1 MLKSIFFKYFI
12 VTIILVCLCFTLLG
26 AVLFVMTANYS
37 IEEQQN
43 QLMHAAQN
51 LSKLTADMEQSPVEL
66 YMNANK
72 SEEDERTFAGYLN
85 ILSIFSQSGERDI
98 ILVNASGDTG
108 IWFTNTG
115 EINMERRLVPI
126 EVINQVKQ
134 TGVYKSTGT
143 MGSLF
148 SESRYTVGVP
158 MISEKNTESN
168 KVVSYVSGYLF
179 VCSPAKSLTS
189 MLTVVTQFYCIAVG
203 VVLIISVILVF
214 IGTRTQARPMREIR
228 IALDNFS
235 KGDFSR
241 RVQVR
246 GNDEVAQLCASFNE
260 MADAL
265 EQVENSRRS
274 FMANISHDLKTPLT
288 SIVGFIDGILDGT
301 IPQDRS
307 AQYLKK
313 VSTEMK
319 RLSRLVYSILD
330 VTRLEGGQVAISPMA
345 LDINEVVRQV
355 MFSFERSIDKKEIHI
370 DMPVDEGL
378 TVRADEDS
386 VYRILTNLIGNA
398 VKFTPIGGW
407 ISVTVE
413 RYQRQH
419 ALIRVRNSGEGIA
432 ESELPH
438 LFERFYKSD
447 SSRGL
452 DKEGTGLGLYI
463 AKMLVTLNKGEIW
476 AESTP
481 GLYTEFAFTLECQ
494 RDFSVTGRLENMIK
508 KQ

>member
-12 VTIILVCLCFTLLG
+12 ITIILVCLSFTLLG
-26 AVLFVMTANYS
+26 SVLLVMTANYT

-51 LSKLTADMEQSPVEL
+51 LSKLTADMEQSPVDL
-66 YMNANK
+66 YMNSNK
-72 SEEDERTFAGYLN
+72 TAEDERAFTKYLN

-108 IWFTNTG
+108 LWFTNTG
-115 EINMERRLVPI
+115 EISLERRLVPI

-134 TGVYKSTGT
+134 TGIYKSTGT
-143 MGSLF
+143 MGALF
-148 SESRYTVGVP
+148 SENRYTVGVP
-158 MISEKNTESN
+158 LISEKQTDSGNM
-168 KVVSYVSGYLF
+168 VSFVSGYLF
-179 VCSPAKSLTS
+179 ICSPARSLTS
-189 MLTVVTQFYCIAVG
+189 MLTVIAQFYFIAVG
-203 VVLIISVILVF
+203 VVLIISAVLVY
-214 IGTRTQARPMREIR
+214 IGTRTQVRPMREIR
-228 IALDNFS
+228 VALENFS
-235 KGDFSR
+235 KGDFSG

-265 EQVENSRRS
+265 EQVESSRRS
-274 FMANISHDLKTPLT
+274 FMANISHDLKTPIT

-301 IPQDRS
+301 IPQERS
-307 AQYLKK
+307 VQYLQK

-330 VTRLEGGQVAISPMA
+330 VTRLEGGQVAISPVP

-355 MFSFERSIDKKEIHI
+355 MFSFERMIERKNIHI
-370 DMPVDEGL
+370 DMPADDGL
-378 TVRADEDS
+378 TIRADEDS

-398 VKFTPIGGW
+398 VKFTPTDGW
-407 ISVTVE
+407 ISVCVE
-413 RYQRQH
+413 RYQRQY
-419 ALIRVRNSGEGIA
+419 ALVRVRNSGEGIA

-447 SSRGL
+447 TSRGL

-463 AKMLVTLNKGEIW
+463 AKMLVTLNKGDIW
-476 AESTP
+476 ALSQQGE
-481 GLYTEFAFTLECQ
+481 YTEFSFTMELQ
-494 RDFSVTGRLENMIK
+494 RDFSVTERLENMIK

>member
-179 VCSPAKSLTS
+179 VCSPAKSLTA

-214 IGTRTQARPMREIR
+214 IGTRTQERPMREIR

-235 KGDFSR
+235 KGDFSG

-288 SIVGFIDGILDGT
+288 SIVCFIDGILDGT

-330 VTRLEGGQVAISPMA
+330 VTRLEGGQVAISPIA

-355 MFSFERSIDKKEIHI
+355 MFSFERSID
-370 DMPVDEGL
+370 
-378 TVRADEDS
+378 
-386 VYRILTNLIGNA
+386 
-398 VKFTPIGGW
+398 
-407 ISVTVE
+407 
-413 RYQRQH
+413 
-419 ALIRVRNSGEGIA
+419 
-432 ESELPH
+432 
-438 LFERFYKSD
+438 
-447 SSRGL
+447 
-452 DKEGTGLGLYI
+452 
-463 AKMLVTLNKGEIW
+463 
-476 AESTP
+476 
-481 GLYTEFAFTLECQ
+481 
-494 RDFSVTGRLENMIK
+494 
-508 KQ
+508 

>member
-12 VTIILVCLCFTLLG
+12 ITIILVCLSFTLLG
-26 AVLFVMTANYS
+26 SVLLVMTANYT

-51 LSKLTADMEQSPVEL
+51 LSKLTADMEQSPVDL
-66 YMNANK
+66 YMNSNK
-72 SEEDERTFAGYLN
+72 TAEDERAFTGYLN

-108 IWFTNTG
+108 LWFTNTG
-115 EINMERRLVPI
+115 EISLERRLVPI

-134 TGVYKSTGT
+134 TGIYKSTGT
-143 MGSLF
+143 MGALF
-148 SESRYTVGVP
+148 SENRYTVGVP
-158 MISEKNTESN
+158 LISEKQTDSGNM
-168 KVVSYVSGYLF
+168 VSFVSGYLF
-179 VCSPAKSLTS
+179 ICSPARSLTS
-189 MLTVVTQFYCIAVG
+189 MLTVIAQFYFIAVG
-203 VVLIISVILVF
+203 VVLIISAVLVY
-214 IGTRTQARPMREIR
+214 IGTRTQVRPMREIR
-228 IALDNFS
+228 VALENFS
-235 KGDFSR
+235 KGDFSG

-265 EQVENSRRS
+265 EQVESSRRS
-274 FMANISHDLKTPLT
+274 FMANISHDLKTPIT

-301 IPQDRS
+301 IPQERS
-307 AQYLKK
+307 VQYLQK

-330 VTRLEGGQVAISPMA
+330 VTRLEGGQVAISPVP

-355 MFSFERSIDKKEIHI
+355 MFSFERMIERKNIHI
-370 DMPVDEGL
+370 DMPADDGL
-378 TVRADEDS
+378 TIRADEDS

-398 VKFTPIGGW
+398 VKFTPTDGW
-407 ISVTVE
+407 ISVCVE
-413 RYQRQH
+413 RYQRQY
-419 ALIRVRNSGEGIA
+419 ALVRVRNSGEGIA

-447 SSRGL
+447 TSRGL

-463 AKMLVTLNKGEIW
+463 AKMLVTLNKGDIW
-476 AESTP
+476 ALSQKGE
-481 GLYTEFAFTLECQ
+481 YTEFSFTMELQ
-494 RDFSVTGRLENMIK
+494 RDFSVTERLENMIK